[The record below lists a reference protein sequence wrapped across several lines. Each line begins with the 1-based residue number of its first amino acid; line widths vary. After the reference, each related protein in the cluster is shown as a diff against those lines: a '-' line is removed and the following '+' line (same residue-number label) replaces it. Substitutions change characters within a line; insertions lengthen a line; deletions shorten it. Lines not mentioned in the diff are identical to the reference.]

1 MRTQRSEDTWRK
13 IVAIYQGGDVRIP
26 ALAERFGLSHEAVRQ
41 GLKRRNAIQVRSQLK
56 RKNTCGAG
64 ASSN

>member
-13 IVAIYQGGDVRIP
+13 IVAIYQGGDVGIA
-26 ALAERFGLSHEAVRQ
+26 ALAVRFGLSHEAIRQ
-41 GLKRRNAIQVRSQLK
+41 GLKRRNAILVRSQLK
-56 RKNTCGAG
+56 RKNSCGLS